1 MSEAYLDCRDYK
13 NPDIKQCHHCPNVI
27 CPKNY
32 SYKESYTIKDS
43 DEHTFYADAIIP
55 EKPHAIYGIKDSG
68 ERTEFD
74 TGAVRDM
81 QGEDKGACH
90 LLPLDVIAE
99 LFNDELCGVFFQI
112 QRFLDSF
119 DVEHLYNAITL
130 FAQYK
135 EVTIPQMILEV
146 SIHYRDGA
154 KKYKPNNWKM
164 GIPVS
169 SYISSGVRHLL
180 KDTDGLCDERH
191 DRAFVWNMLG
201 AIWTMKNKPELNDLP
216 ER

>member
-13 NPDIKQCHHCPNVI
+13 NPDIKQCHNCPNVI

-32 SYKESYTIKDS
+32 KYKGSY
-43 DEHTFYADAIIP
+43 HADAIIP
-55 EKPHAIYGIKDSG
+55 EKLHAIYGIKDSG

-90 LLPLDVIAE
+90 LLPLDTVAE
-99 LFNDELCGVFFQI
+99 LFEFEIREVFINIDLFLNDFNTAH
-112 QRFLDSF
+112 LDMA
-119 DVEHLYNAITL
+119 LRL
-130 FAQYK
+130 FAEYK
-135 EVTIPQMILEV
+135 GLTIPQMILEV

-180 KDTDGLCDERH
+180 KDIDGVCDERH

-201 AIWTMKNKPELNDLP
+201 AIWTMENKPELNDLP
-216 ER
+216 KIGA